1 MNAPKKNTIR
11 VTILGEEYSLRTE
24 MSPED
29 ARAVSRHLDDAIR
42 RVMSSGSVVE
52 SYRAVV
58 LAALQVTAEL
68 FEAKEALRSTAE
80 AMDGLSEVIRPLLPP
95 SKRNAGSAGPSPDSE
110 LVGSPA
116 PERAD

>member
-1 MNAPKKNTIR
+1 MTTAKKNTIR
-11 VTILGEEYSLRTE
+11 VAILGEEYSLRTE

-29 ARAVSRHLDDAIR
+29 ARAVARHLDDAIR

-80 AMDGLSEVIRPLLPP
+80 SMDTLSEMVRPLLPP
-95 SKRNAGSAGPSPDSE
+95 SKRHVGGPSSPPDSE